1 MVSSYG
7 QTVSPNWS
15 SAASISSCEKSTG
28 LPTGMSA
35 AGSPPIS
42 REYPD
47 QPRVGVGTVV
57 LDGDRVLLV
66 KRGRQ
71 PAYGK
76 WSIPG
81 GLVDLGETTEAAAR
95 REVLEECGI
104 AVRLIGVAGVVDR
117 VIRDESGR
125 IRYHYV
131 LVDYAAHPESHGICA
146 GSDAAEVRWVPIAEI
161 EKYDTTDGL
170 VEMVRRA
177 AAMTGGGTG

>member
-1 MVSSYG
+1 
-7 QTVSPNWS
+7 
-15 SAASISSCEKSTG
+15 
-28 LPTGMSA
+28 MSA
-35 AGSPPIS
+35 AGSSPIS

-47 QPRVGVGTVV
+47 HPRVGVGTVV

-131 LVDYAAHPESHGICA
+131 LVDYAAHPESRAICA
-146 GSDAAEVRWVPIAEI
+146 GSDAVDVRWVPIAEI

-177 AAMTGGGTG
+177 AAVTEGGKG